1 MSRNRPKP
9 KSVSSRASAA
19 VAIIIAL
26 VVLQIAV
33 TGAVLSGGRD
43 EDLTV
48 RRVDT
53 LRAFYA
59 SEGAM
64 NMAIREY
71 ALQADESGDGTA
83 GSIATFTLAPATARV
98 TSATNAA
105 TGIVTLDS
113 LGTSAVCNRS
123 IRTSLRRQAA
133 PGGGG
138 GLRGL
143 KFESWNLTSA
153 PSSVARVP
161 FSTTPTFAGTIPNVN
176 WPTQSDSIARWLG
189 APTSRWGIR
198 FSGAINIPTAGNW
211 SFGINSDDGSQL
223 YIDGALVIN
232 NDGLHGMV
240 NLTGSVVLG
249 TGYHTFEIRYFEN
262 GGNNG
267 MIATWR
273 SPSESA
279 YTVIPSSAFS
289 SAAASAPLSVNAA
302 VQIYGDPSANST
314 SIDAF
319 DATLGA
325 YGGANISTTGASVST
340 NSTTTAAWQMNGR
353 ARLQGSALVGPGGSP
368 SGVVVLSD
376 RSSITGTITA
386 AASRAA
392 IFIGVVP
399 SPLASS
405 SGTLSQFSGSLVIA
419 GDRRYT
425 ALTVGGTTAVTI
437 TASCVIR
444 VDNDLIIQDDATLAL
459 LNSANVTLSV
469 GGNVSIVGD
478 AAVNVT
484 PGRPD
489 DLALE
494 LTGSGDNVLVARRG
508 QLVAT
513 VSNALGTLIVTPST
527 NQTGYFSGRFAGGS
541 VQTADK
547 ARIHLN
553 VPAAG
558 SGGGGA
564 MVTVLSDWLETP

>member
-9 KSVSSRASAA
+9 KSVSGRASAA

-33 TGAVLSGGRD
+33 TGAVMSGGRD

-98 TSATNAA
+98 TSTTNAA

-113 LGTSAVCNRS
+113 LGTSAVCNRG

-133 PGGGG
+133 AGDG

-153 PSSVARVP
+153 PSNVASVP
-161 FSTTPTFAGTIPNVN
+161 FSTTPTFVGTIPNIN

-198 FSGAINIPTAGNW
+198 FSGSISIPTAGNW
-211 SFGINSDDGSQL
+211 SFGINSDEGSQL
-223 YIDGALVIN
+223 YIDGSLVID

-240 NLTGSVVLG
+240 NLTGSVVLT
-249 TGYHTFEIRYFEN
+249 TGYHTFEIRYFED

-273 SPSESA
+273 SPSASA

-302 VQIYGDPSANST
+302 VQLYGDNSAGST
-314 SIDAF
+314 NINAF

-325 YGGANISTTGASVST
+325 YGGANISTTAGTVST
-340 NSTTTAAWQMNGR
+340 NSTSTAAWQMNGR
-353 ARLQGSALVGPGGSP
+353 ARLQGSARVGPGGSP

-376 RSSITGTITA
+376 SSSITGTITA
-386 AASRAA
+386 AASKAA
-392 IFIGVVP
+392 IFIGIVP

-405 SGTLSQFSGSLVIA
+405 SGTLSQFSGSLVID
-419 GDRRYT
+419 GDRYYKT
-425 ALTVGGTTAVTI
+425 FTVGGTTAVTI

-444 VDNDLIIQDDATLAL
+444 VDGDLIIQDTATLAL
-459 LNSANVTLSV
+459 LNSAKVTLSV

-478 AAVNVT
+478 AVVNVT
-484 PGRPD
+484 PGRPN

-494 LTGSGDNVLVARRG
+494 LTGSVKNVQVADRG

-513 VSNALGTLIVTPST
+513 VSNALGALLVLPST
-527 NQTGYFSGRFAGGS
+527 NMTGYFSGRFAGGA
-541 VQTADK
+541 VETADK

-553 VPAAG
+553 VPAA
-558 SGGGGA
+558 SSGGA